1 MPRLKES
8 CKQDLKLRIN
18 IVDVISR
25 VATPRRAGGNRFKAL
40 CPFHQEKT
48 PSFHFDSAK
57 GFYKCFGCGKSGDI
71 FTFVQE
77 TEGLN
82 FTEAVEALAQRFNVA
97 LEYEEGGGGPSREER
112 SLRQELFDLHEFAA
126 DHLHQAFKANGEH
139 GAWMRD
145 YWTKDRRF
153 TPELAEEFKI
163 GLADPAGSGLAAA
176 LMRKKFSEAALRQCG
191 LFFIYEDQLLT
202 LQALRPRFRG
212 RLMIP
217 IRDHQGRVVAFTA
230 RQTKLTPA
238 DDPAHEAKYV
248 NSPETPIFTKG
259 NLLFNLDRARAHVGD
274 GKPFVMVEGQLD
286 ALRCWSVGLKTAIA
300 PQGTSITE
308 GQLILMRRYHT
319 ELECFFDSDSA
330 GQKAALRLL
339 PLALKTGIEVRF
351 LTLDGAGKV
360 DPDLLFLEKG
370 LAGYDE
376 VKRGAFG
383 GMQFMRRYVLP
394 DARNATA
401 ERTQAAVREI
411 YSVIAAADSELL
423 RKRLLGE
430 VAPALGALQVTPDI
444 LERDFAQFIAKGG
457 RPAAQSAPASPP
469 ASADSSGSSR
479 PTPGSALQDDPTAP
493 ERDLL
498 LLVLHFDIALGRAL
512 AATCPHE
519 WIEAR
524 LPSGVLLNRFLGEF
538 LHGEW
543 PGRDNLDGLLE
554 TDAERAL
561 VASLL
566 FETPQIDDPA
576 KVALEGLKRLRDR
589 ALAPRLR
596 QIDLQLAQASTDNTI
611 DAIALL
617 KERSELQ
624 RLLAPPL
631 RLSPSPDN
639 LFVFRR
645 STPARFRPSL
655 CHHSC
660 RAKPSLPPPIPIPTP
675 SRPLSRSPKEPK
687 PAPPI
692 IPWTTSLP
700 AGSTTRSA
708 PSSGSPRS
716 RDTSPST
723 TSTRPCPSRSRTRRR
738 SITSSPFSK
747 IWRSR
752 SSSPN
757 RSRSSRPGRPRR
769 RRTRPALRRTTSST
783 TRSACISS
791 RWARSRC

>member
-40 CPFHQEKT
+40 CPFHQEKS

-82 FTEAVEALAQRFNVA
+82 FTESVEALAQRFNVA

-112 SLRQELFDLHEFAA
+112 SLRQELFDLHEFATE
-126 DHLHQAFKANGEH
+126 HFHQTFKAGGEH

-145 YWTKDRRF
+145 YWTQKRRF
-153 TPELAEEFKI
+153 TPELADEFKI
-163 GLADPAGSGLAAA
+163 GLADPTGSGLGAAV
-176 LMRKKFSEAALRQCG
+176 MRKKFSDDAIRKCG
-191 LFFIYEDQLLT
+191 LFYIYEDQMIT
-202 LQALRPRFRG
+202 LGALKPRFRG

-230 RQTKLTPA
+230 RQTDLTPQ
-238 DDPAHEAKYV
+238 DDNSREAKYV
-248 NSPETPIFTKG
+248 NSPETPIFSKS
-259 NLLFNLDRARAHVGD
+259 NLLFNLDRARAHVGE

-308 GQLILMRRYHT
+308 GQLILMRRYHS

-330 GQKAALRLL
+330 GQKAARRLL

-351 LTLDGAGKV
+351 LTLAGAGKV

-370 LAGYDE
+370 LAGYEE

-394 DARNATA
+394 DSRTATA

-411 YSVIAAADSELL
+411 YSVIASADSELMQ
-423 RKRLLGE
+423 RRLLGE
-430 VAPALGALQVTPDI
+430 IAPALGALQVTPDVF
-444 LERDFAQFIAKGG
+444 ERDFAQFLAKGG
-457 RPAAQSAPASPP
+457 RAEAQTSHAPAQTSGAPASPP
-469 ASADSSGSSR
+469 TSGASLPVTQS
-479 PTPGSALQDDPTAP
+479 PVQDDPSAP

-498 LLVLHFDIALGRAL
+498 LLVLHFDPSLGRSL
-512 AATCPHE
+512 AAACPHE
-519 WIEAR
+519 WIDDR
-524 LPSGVLLNRFLGEF
+524 LPSGALLNRFLAEF

-543 PGRDNLDGLLE
+543 PGRDNLDPLLE
-554 TDAERAL
+554 TDVERAL

-566 FETPQIDDPA
+566 FETPQIDDPS

-589 ALAPRLR
+589 NLMPRMR
-596 QIDLQLAQASTDNTI
+596 QIDLLLAQASTDNTI
-611 DAIALL
+611 DATALL
-617 KERSELQ
+617 KERSDLQ
-624 RLLAPPL
+624 RLL
-631 RLSPSPDN
+631 
-639 LFVFRR
+639 
-645 STPARFRPSL
+645 
-655 CHHSC
+655 
-660 RAKPSLPPPIPIPTP
+660 
-675 SRPLSRSPKEPK
+675 RSP
-687 PAPPI
+687 
-692 IPWTTSLP
+692 L
-700 AGSTTRSA
+700 
-708 PSSGSPRS
+708 
-716 RDTSPST
+716 
-723 TSTRPCPSRSRTRRR
+723 
-738 SITSSPFSK
+738 
-747 IWRSR
+747 
-752 SSSPN
+752 
-757 RSRSSRPGRPRR
+757 
-769 RRTRPALRRTTSST
+769 AL
-783 TRSACISS
+783 A
-791 RWARSRC
+791 AVA